1 MGTISKWEE
10 ENTPFRLPDDFKAFL
25 QISDGLSLNWKIKK
39 NDMVFNLGQMHLN
52 KLREIKRIREE
63 RFRFASMV
71 DEDDS
76 SDDEIIEDGEE
87 SKEVTIGAFDIDQ
100 KVKNGRLALIFKTP
114 ASKPQIWFQDFSC
127 RWFFIANS
135 FTDYFRLMIMHLGLP
150 NWHYAFTQVGL
161 DPQTLQWFRF
171 LSPERLA
178 IDIENRRS

>member
-1 MGTISKWEE
+1 MAEVTISKWEE

-87 SKEVTIGAFDIDQ
+87 
-100 KVKNGRLALIFKTP
+100 R
-114 ASKPQIWFQDFSC
+114 
-127 RWFFIANS
+127 
-135 FTDYFRLMIMHLGLP
+135 
-150 NWHYAFTQVGL
+150 
-161 DPQTLQWFRF
+161 
-171 LSPERLA
+171 
-178 IDIENRRS
+178 